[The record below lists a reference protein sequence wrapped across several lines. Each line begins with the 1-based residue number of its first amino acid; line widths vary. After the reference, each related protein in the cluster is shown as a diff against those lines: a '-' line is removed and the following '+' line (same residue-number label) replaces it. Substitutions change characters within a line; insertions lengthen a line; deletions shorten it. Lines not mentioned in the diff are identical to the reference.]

1 LENKS
6 VIKSRD
12 VVFNNNVFPYGS
24 QLTHHPPPV
33 AVELPWPLTHGN
45 QPTHNPPTGSVEG
58 PPSSPTVLSPSSMD
72 LPLLDIPLQPRFD
85 RCLSASIHAPAN
97 APQADISPPP
107 APPSTRVPTPLATP
121 PLLIP
126 LPPSPPV
133 PISPTAPPPGD
144 PKKRYNHC
152 PTPPFPPVS
161 APLVPSGSDLV
172 PARPS
177 TDQTPTSPLCR
188 CSSRER
194 RAPDRYGQWSKQA
207 TADDGLDTPKTWRQL
222 LNSPNKHC

>member
-1 LENKS
+1 MAMAIAFGNWKTTVRATLAPHS
-6 VIKSRD
+6 W
-12 VVFNNNVFPYGS
+12 
-24 QLTHHPPPV
+24 QL
-33 AVELPWPLTHGN
+33 
-45 QPTHNPPTGSVEG
+45 PTHNPPTGSEEG

-133 PISPTAPPPGD
+133 PISPTAPPPGH

-161 APLVPSGSDLV
+161 VTLVPSGSDLV

-188 CSSRER
+188 CSGRER
-194 RAPDRYGQWSKQA
+194 RAPDRYGVE
-207 TADDGLDTPKTWRQL
+207 L
-222 LNSPNKHC
+222 LLMVE